1 MTIARRTRRRRTLA
15 ASATT
20 ALAVGLLS
28 LGAAPAA
35 HADTLPTLCNPAV
48 DHTTTETLNVQVN
61 PVITDFLIFNVAPGA
76 TGQHSET
83 LTRVNSVTTTV
94 DNRTEIT
101 ASASVLFLKVEAKVG
116 FSVQKTTSTTTS
128 TTVSD
133 TWNLNSPGRYGLYR
147 GTRVVTG
154 QYVNRVC
161 AQTGGPNTGIWVT
174 TSPSPGTFTTYEAP
188 EIGSVVCA
196 PAEPAGTVRRA
207 AQLLISSC

>member
-1 MTIARRTRRRRTLA
+1 MTTTRWTRRRALA

-28 LGAAPAA
+28 FGAAPAA
-35 HADTLPTLCNPAV
+35 HADTLPTLCNPTV
-48 DHTTTETLNVQVN
+48 DRTTTEPFNVQITPLV
-61 PVITDFLIFNVAPGA
+61 TDFLIYNVAAGT
-76 TGQHSET
+76 TGQHTDT
-83 LTRVNSVTTTV
+83 LNRISSVTTTV

-101 ASASVLFLKVEAKVG
+101 ATASALFAKVEVKVG
-116 FSVQKTTSTTTS
+116 FSVQKVTSSTTS

-133 TWNLNSPGRYGLYR
+133 TWNLNAPGRYGLYR

-161 AQTGGPNTGIWVT
+161 AQTGATTGLWVT

-188 EIGSVVCA
+188 EIGSVGCA
-196 PAEPAGTVRRA
+196 PAQPAGTVRRA

>member
-1 MTIARRTRRRRTLA
+1 MTIVRRTRRRRTLA

-48 DHTTTETLNVQVN
+48 DRTTAEPVNVQVT
-61 PVITDFLIFNVAPGA
+61 PLVTDFLIYNVAPGS
-76 TGQHSET
+76 TGHHSDI
-83 LTRVNSVTTTV
+83 LTRVNSATTTV
-94 DNRTEIT
+94 DNKTEIT
-101 ASASVLFLKVEAKVG
+101 ATASALFLKVEVKVG
-116 FSVQKTTSTTTS
+116 FSVQKTTSSTTS

-133 TWNLNSPGRYGLYR
+133 TWDLVDPGRYGLYR

-174 TSPSPGTFTTYEAP
+174 TSPSPGTFTTYESP
-188 EIGSVVCA
+188 EIGSVRCA
-196 PAEPAGTVRRA
+196 PAEAAGTVRRA

>member
-1 MTIARRTRRRRTLA
+1 MTTTRRTRRRTLA

-20 ALAVGLLS
+20 AVAVGLLG

-35 HADTLPTLCNPAV
+35 HADTLPTFCNPAV
-48 DHTTTETLNVQVN
+48 DQTTTEPFNVQVT
-61 PVITDFLIFNVAPGA
+61 PKVTDFLIVNVAAGT
-76 TGQHSET
+76 TGQHSDT
-83 LTRVNSVTTTV
+83 LTRISSVSTTV

-101 ASASVLFLKVEAKVG
+101 ATASALFLKVQAKVG
-116 FSVQKTTSTTTS
+116 FSVQTTTS
-128 TTVSD
+128 STTSQTVSD

-161 AQTGGPNTGIWVT
+161 AQTGPTTGIWVT
-174 TSPSPGTFTTYEAP
+174 SQPTPGTFTTYEAP
-188 EIGSVVCA
+188 EIGSVGCA